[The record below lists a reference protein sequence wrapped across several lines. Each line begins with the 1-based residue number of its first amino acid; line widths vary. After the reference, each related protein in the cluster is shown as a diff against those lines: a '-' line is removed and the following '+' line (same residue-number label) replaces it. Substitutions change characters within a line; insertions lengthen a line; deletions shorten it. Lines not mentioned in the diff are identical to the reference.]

1 MKLYADTIHKHTYTH
16 TQASTYQTQ
25 NTVRIIFEIHKN
37 RDGVEVEKER
47 GLEKIVGG
55 RRGTMERVWK
65 MLLVLCINKFIA
77 SYST

>member
-1 MKLYADTIHKHTYTH
+1 MQILYTH
-16 TQASTYQTQ
+16 IHTQTSTYQTQ

-37 RDGVEVEKER
+37 RDGVEVEKEGR
-47 GLEKIVGG
+47 LGKIVGG

-77 SYST
+77 SYTQHST